1 MKGLPG
7 ANNLAYWAQVVKK
20 MQSCEYAKS
29 KTIIMLVSSVGVNP
43 MCKIK
48 CKITVSLMSFLFLFF
63 EVCYLNATA

>member
-7 ANNLAYWAQVVKK
+7 ANNLAYLAQVVKK

-43 MCKIK
+43 M
-48 CKITVSLMSFLFLFF
+48 
-63 EVCYLNATA
+63 